1 MKKSTKNLINIALIA
16 LMFVVL
22 YFLEQHFG
30 RRSMLI
36 TVLKKG
42 AIYALI
48 AVSMNLLNG
57 FTGLFSLGQ
66 AGFMLST
73 MTAALSTSP
82 FRRLSVLLRRAFW
95 LPFLLG

>member
-1 MKKSTKNLINIALIA
+1 MKKSTKNLINIVLIA

-48 AVSMNLLNG
+48 AGIVVCCKEKNRKNTRGMAI
-57 FTGLFSLGQ
+57 
-66 AGFMLST
+66 AGIV
-73 MTAALSTSP
+73 
-82 FRRLSVLLRRAFW
+82 LSVLA
-95 LPFLLG
+95 LLIA

>member
-22 YFLEQHFG
+22 YFLEEQFG

-66 AGFMLST
+66 AGLTEKSLS
-73 MTAALSTSP
+73 
-82 FRRLSVLLRRAFW
+82 
-95 LPFLLG
+95 

>member
-22 YFLEQHFG
+22 YFLEEQFG

-57 FTGLFSLGQ
+57 FTGLFSSVRQ
-66 AGFMLST
+66 ASCWSARIPT
-73 MTAALSTSP
+73 P
-82 FRRLSVLLRRAFW
+82 C
-95 LPFLLG
+95 